1 MSVVERV
8 VPAQLPPAR
17 EVKGPTALAGSF
29 SRFVHLTWTLAVQDF
44 KLRFFGSI
52 LGYLWQLMRPLM
64 LFGVLYVVFTQA
76 IRIGAG
82 IEYFAPTL
90 LMNIVLYTFFGDAT
104 GGAVRSVVEREN
116 LVRKIHFPRLVVPG
130 AVVLTAMFNLA
141 LNLFA
146 VAIFVFASGV
156 PVRLSWLML
165 PLLIMALVVFATGI
179 AMLLSALYVR
189 LRDVGPI
196 WEVIMQV
203 LFYGTPIIY
212 VIELVHVEW
221 LQQLMMMNPLG
232 AILQQV
238 RHTVIDPGAPSAA
251 EAIGGAPYL
260 LIPAGIVLGLF
271 ALGYWVFSR
280 EAPRIAEDL

>member
-8 VPAQLPPAR
+8 VPAELPPAR
-17 EVKGPTALAGSF
+17 EITGPSALAGSLP
-29 SRFVHLTWTLAVQDF
+29 RFLNLTWTLAVQDF
-44 KLRFFGSI
+44 KLRFFGSM

-64 LFGVLYVVFTQA
+64 LFGVLYFVFTQA
-76 IRIGAG
+76 IKIGAG
-82 IEYFAPTL
+82 TAYFAPTL
-90 LMNIVLYTFFGDAT
+90 LMNIVLFTFFADAT
-104 GGAVRSVVEREN
+104 GGAVGSVVEREN
-116 LVRKIHFPRLVVPG
+116 LVRKVAFPHLVVPA

-141 LNLFA
+141 LNLVA
-146 VAIFVFASGV
+146 VAFFVFASGV

-165 PLLIMALVVFATGI
+165 PLLVACLLVFASGI

-189 LRDVGPI
+189 LRDVAPI

-212 VIELVHVEW
+212 VIELVDIRW

-232 AILQQV
+232 SILQQV
-238 RHTVIDPGAPSAA
+238 RHTLIDPSAMSAA
-251 EAIGGAPYL
+251 EAIGGAQYL
-260 LIPAGIVLGLF
+260 LIPAGIVVGLL

>member
-8 VPAQLPPAR
+8 VPAELPPAR
-17 EVKGPTALAGSF
+17 EISGPSALAGSL

-44 KLRFFGSI
+44 KLRFFGSM

-64 LFGVLYVVFTQA
+64 LFGVLYFVFTQA
-76 IRIGAG
+76 IKIGAG
-82 IEYFAPTL
+82 TAYFAPTL
-90 LMNIVLYTFFGDAT
+90 LMNIVLFTFFADAT
-104 GGAVRSVVEREN
+104 GGAVGSVVEREN
-116 LVRKIHFPRLVVPG
+116 LVRKVAFPHLVVPA
-130 AVVLTAMFNLA
+130 AVVLTALFNLA
-141 LNLFA
+141 LNLVA
-146 VAIFVFASGV
+146 VALFVFASGV

-165 PLLIMALVVFATGI
+165 PLLVACLLVFATGL

-189 LRDVGPI
+189 LRDIAPI
-196 WEVIMQV
+196 WEVIVQV

-212 VIELVHVEW
+212 VIELVDVRW

-232 AILQQV
+232 SILQQV
-238 RHTVIDPGAPSAA
+238 RHTLIDPAAPSAA
-251 EAIGGAPYL
+251 EVIGGAEYL
-260 LIPAGIVLGLF
+260 LIPGGIVLGLF

>member
-1 MSVVERV
+1 MSIVERV
-8 VPAQLPPAR
+8 VPAELPPAR
-17 EVKGPTALAGSF
+17 EITGPSALAGSLP
-29 SRFVHLTWTLAVQDF
+29 RFLHLTWTLAVQDF
-44 KLRFFGSI
+44 KLRFFGSM

-64 LFGVLYVVFTQA
+64 LFGVLYFVFTQA

-82 IEYFAPTL
+82 IDYFAPTL
-90 LMNIVLYTFFGDAT
+90 LMNIVLFTFFGDAT

-116 LVRKIHFPRLVVPG
+116 LVRKVYFPRLVVPA

-141 LNLFA
+141 LNLMA
-146 VAIFVFASGV
+146 VAFFVFASGV
-156 PVRLSWLML
+156 PVRLSGLML
-165 PLLIMALVVFATGI
+165 PLLIAALVVFATGI

-189 LRDVGPI
+189 LRDVAPI
-196 WEVIMQV
+196 WEVLMQV
-203 LFYGTPIIY
+203 IFYGTPIIY

-221 LQQLMMMNPLG
+221 LQHVMMMNPLG

-238 RHTVIDPGAPSAA
+238 RHAVINPAAPSAA
-251 EAIGGAPYL
+251 EAIGGATYL
-260 LIPAGIVLGLF
+260 LIPGGIVLGLF

>member
-8 VPAQLPPAR
+8 VPAHLPPPR
-17 EVKGPTALAGSF
+17 EITGPSALAGSLP
-29 SRFVHLTWTLAVQDF
+29 RFLHLTWTLAVQDF

-64 LFGVLYVVFTQA
+64 LFGVLYFVFTQA

-90 LMNIVLYTFFGDAT
+90 LMNIVLFTFFADAT

-116 LVRKIHFPRLVVPG
+116 LVRKVSFPRLVVPA
-130 AVVLTAMFNLA
+130 AVVLTAMFNLT

-165 PLLIMALVVFATGI
+165 PLLIAMLVVFASGI

-196 WEVIMQV
+196 WEVLMQV
-203 LFYGTPIIY
+203 IFYGTPIIY
-212 VIELVHVEW
+212 VLELVEVRW
-221 LQQLMMMNPLG
+221 LQQVMMMNPLG
-232 AILQQV
+232 SILEQV
-238 RHTVIDPGAPSAA
+238 RHAVIDPAAPSAA
-251 EAIGGAPYL
+251 EAIGGTPYL
-260 LIPAGIVLGLF
+260 LIPAGIVIGLF
-271 ALGYWVFSR
+271 VLGYWVFSR

>member
-1 MSVVERV
+1 VTVVERV
-8 VPAQLPPAR
+8 APAQVPPLREITGPSALSGSLP
-17 EVKGPTALAGSF
+17 
-29 SRFVHLTWTLAVQDF
+29 RFFHLTWTLAVQDF
-44 KLRFFGSI
+44 KLRFFGSM

-64 LFGVLYVVFTQA
+64 LFGVLYFVFTQA

-90 LMNIVLYTFFGDAT
+90 LMNIVLFTFFGDAT
-104 GGAVRSVVEREN
+104 GGAVTSVVEREN
-116 LVRKIHFPRLVVPG
+116 LVRKVYFPRLVVP
-130 AVVLTAMFNLA
+130 AAIVVTALFNLA
-141 LNLFA
+141 LNLMA
-146 VAIFVFASGV
+146 VAFFVFASGV

-165 PLLIMALVVFATGI
+165 PLLIVALVVFATGL

-189 LRDVGPI
+189 LRDVQPI
-196 WEVIMQV
+196 WEVILQV

-212 VIELVHVEW
+212 VIELVQVEW
-221 LQQLMMMNPLG
+221 LQRLMMMNPLG
-232 AILQQV
+232 SILQQV
-238 RHTVIDPGAPSAA
+238 RHMVIDPEAASAA

-271 ALGYWVFSR
+271 ALGYWVFGR

>member
-8 VPAQLPPAR
+8 APAQLPPAR
-17 EVKGPTALAGSF
+17 EITGPTALAGSL

-44 KLRFFGSI
+44 KLRFFGSM

-64 LFGVLYVVFTQA
+64 LFGVLYFVFTQA

-82 IEYFAPTL
+82 IEHFAPTL
-90 LMNIVLYTFFGDAT
+90 LMNIVLYTFFADAT
-104 GGAVRSVVEREN
+104 AGAVTSVVEREN
-116 LVRKIHFPRLVVPG
+116 LVRKIYFPRLVVP
-130 AVVLTAMFNLA
+130 ASVVLTAMFNLA
-141 LNLFA
+141 LNLLA
-146 VAIFVFASGV
+146 VALFVFVSGV

-165 PLLIMALVVFATGI
+165 PLLVVLLVAFASGI

-189 LRDVGPI
+189 LRDVRPI
-196 WEVIMQV
+196 WEVLMQV

-212 VIELVHVEW
+212 VLELVHVRW
-221 LQQLMMMNPLG
+221 LQQVMMMNPLG
-232 AILQQV
+232 SILQQV
-238 RHTVIDPGAPSAA
+238 RHGVIDPAAPSAA
-251 EAIGGAPYL
+251 EAIGGAVYL
-260 LIPAGIVLGLF
+260 VIPAGIVIGLF

>member
-8 VPAQLPPAR
+8 APAQLPPAR
-17 EVKGPTALAGSF
+17 EIKGPTALAGSF
-29 SRFVHLTWTLAVQDF
+29 SRFAHLTWTLAVQDF

-64 LFGVLYVVFTQA
+64 LFGVLYFVFTQA

-116 LVRKIHFPRLVVPG
+116 LVRKIHFPRLVVPA

-221 LQQLMMMNPLG
+221 LQRLMMMNPLG

-251 EAIGGAPYL
+251 DAIGGAPYL
-260 LIPAGIVLGLF
+260 LIPTAIVLGLF

>member
-1 MSVVERV
+1 MSVVDRV
-8 VPAQLPPAR
+8 APAHLPPAR
-17 EVKGPTALAGSF
+17 EITGPSALAGSLT
-29 SRFVHLTWTLAVQDF
+29 RFLHLTWTLAVQDF

-64 LFGVLYVVFTQA
+64 LFGVLYFVFTQA

-90 LMNIVLYTFFGDAT
+90 LMNIVLFTFFGDAT

-116 LVRKIHFPRLVVPG
+116 LVRKVYFPRLVVPA
-130 AVVLTAMFNLA
+130 AVLLTAMFNLT

-165 PLLIMALVVFATGI
+165 PLLIAMLVVFAAGI

-196 WEVIMQV
+196 WEVVMQV
-203 LFYGTPIIY
+203 IFYGTPIIY
-212 VIELVHVEW
+212 VLELVHVRV
-221 LQQLMMMNPLG
+221 LQQVMMMNPLG
-232 AILQQV
+232 SILEQV
-238 RHTVIDPGAPSAA
+238 RHSVIDPRAPSAA
-251 EAIGGAPYL
+251 QAIGGAEWL
-260 LIPAGIVLGLF
+260 LIPAGIVVGLF

>member
-1 MSVVERV
+1 VTVVERV
-8 VPAQLPPAR
+8 APAEVPPPREITGPSALSGSLP
-17 EVKGPTALAGSF
+17 
-29 SRFVHLTWTLAVQDF
+29 RFFHLTWTLAVQDF
-44 KLRFFGSI
+44 KLRFFGSM

-64 LFGVLYVVFTQA
+64 LFGVLYFVFTQA

-90 LMNIVLYTFFGDAT
+90 LMNIVLFTFFGDAT
-104 GGAVRSVVEREN
+104 GGAVASVVEREN
-116 LVRKIHFPRLVVPG
+116 LVRKVYFPRLVVP
-130 AVVLTAMFNLA
+130 AAIVVTALFNLA
-141 LNLFA
+141 LNLLA

-165 PLLIMALVVFATGI
+165 PLLLVALVVFATGI

-189 LRDVGPI
+189 LRDVQPI
-196 WEVIMQV
+196 WEVILQV

-221 LQQLMMMNPLG
+221 LQRLMMMNPLG

-238 RHTVIDPGAPSAA
+238 RHTVIDPNAPSAA
-251 EAIGGAPYL
+251 EAIGGTPYL
-260 LIPAGIVLGLF
+260 LVPAGIVVGLF

>member
-8 VPAQLPPAR
+8 APAQLPPAR
-17 EVKGPTALAGSF
+17 EIKGPTALAGSF
-29 SRFVHLTWTLAVQDF
+29 SRFVHLTWTLALQDF

-64 LFGVLYVVFTQA
+64 LFGVLYFVFTQA

-90 LMNIVLYTFFGDAT
+90 LMNIVLYTFFADAT

-116 LVRKIHFPRLVVPG
+116 LVRKIHFPRLVVPA

-221 LQQLMMMNPLG
+221 LQRLMMMNPLG
-232 AILQQV
+232 AILEQV
-238 RHTVIDPGAPSAA
+238 RHTVIDPRAPSAA

-260 LIPAGIVLGLF
+260 LIPAGIVIGLF